1 MAEEKKEKTEKR
13 GHTENASLVGP
24 VWYIGWLFTVAFA
37 NLGFLKAFFALVLW
51 PYYLGSAVAGVSEE
65 VIGYNFIGDW

>member
-1 MAEEKKEKTEKR
+1 MVKKKEKTMSEEKKDKKEKR

-37 NLGFLKAFFALVLW
+37 KLSFFKALLALLFW
-51 PYYLGSAVAGVSEE
+51 PYYLGLALAG
-65 VIGYNFIGDW
+65 

>member
-1 MAEEKKEKTEKR
+1 MSEERKEKKDKR

-37 NLGFLKAFFALVLW
+37 KLSLLRAFFALVLW
-51 PYYLGSAVAGVSEE
+51 PYYLGSALAG
-65 VIGYNFIGDW
+65 